1 MTIHTH
7 LKKARIDDILI
18 ESVHIYRIELHVVF
32 CLYHFLFEKV
42 GHLQISGSVVFLVIN
57 NSFLYMAF
65 PILVAFCLTYLPYLI
80 IIQPFLNIP
89 PSFFFFFQPRVG
101 TFVES
106 RGPKIAI
113 CDRYNE
119 MLSSSCGF
127 IVFLN
132 DFFYFI
138 VSFLINQLFNN
149 M

>member
-89 PSFFFFFQPRVG
+89 PSFFFSFNRGLVPSLKAGVQRLLYVIDTMKCFLLVVG
-101 TFVES
+101 LLYSLMISFT
-106 RGPKIAI
+106 
-113 CDRYNE
+113 
-119 MLSSSCGF
+119 LSFPS
-127 IVFLN
+127 
-132 DFFYFI
+132 
-138 VSFLINQLFNN
+138 
-149 M
+149 

>member
-89 PSFFFFFQPRVG
+89 PSFFF
-101 TFVES
+101 
-106 RGPKIAI
+106 
-113 CDRYNE
+113 
-119 MLSSSCGF
+119 LSTAGWY
-127 IVFLN
+127 LR
-132 DFFYFI
+132 
-138 VSFLINQLFNN
+138 
-149 M
+149 